1 MLFMCL
7 GLSRLVSVSFTEDVF
22 GVVQKVLIRT
32 ISNNCCTYVD
42 SSTVSCKRTSGLRT
56 TSLYSRRLSTL
67 YTTTTTSG

>member
-32 ISNNCCTYVD
+32 ISNNCTYVD

-56 TSLYSRRLSTL
+56 TSLYSWRLSTL